1 MWHMGFP
8 IDSPIGFPYI
18 DRMAIHDQLDSV
30 FAEATRLAG
39 GQMAMARLT
48 GKHQTTVRERL
59 LKGLPIWP
67 ESVFAVSK
75 ATGIPP
81 SRLRPDIYPSNHDGL
96 PAIDIS
102 SSEGRSV

>member
-1 MWHMGFP
+1 MRHIGFP
-8 IDSPIGFPYI
+8 IDSPMGNPYPET
-18 DRMAIHDQLDSV
+18 MAIHDHLDSV

-59 LKGLPIWP
+59 VKGLPIWP
-67 ESVFAVSK
+67 ESVLVVSK

-81 SRLRPDIYPSNHDGL
+81 SKLRPDIYPPDLTSF

-102 SSEGRSV
+102 SAEGPSA